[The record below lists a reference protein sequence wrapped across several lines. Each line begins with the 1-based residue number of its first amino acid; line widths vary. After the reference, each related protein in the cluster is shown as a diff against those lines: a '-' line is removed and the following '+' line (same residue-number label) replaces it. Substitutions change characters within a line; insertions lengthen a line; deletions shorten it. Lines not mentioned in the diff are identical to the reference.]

1 MHCTMYTYRTSYMAL
16 KLVSSHASECIPM
29 ILCVRV
35 RCNTRKCWFISTNSK
50 LQQNLVSFP
59 FFVSPILHY
68 QFCQKPWVG
77 GGFSPLSP
85 HLSTP
90 LCLSHR
96 CGGSIYS
103 KVCPLSKAMA
113 HYAHINLS
121 ILALLFDLSIIEHYN
136 GNNHAVHGVLAYSS
150 VHMHKTTVIHHY

>member
-1 MHCTMYTYRTSYMAL
+1 MHCTMYAYRTSYMAL
-16 KLVSSHASECIPM
+16 KLVSSHASERIPM

-59 FFVSPILHY
+59 FLSLPYCIISFIKNLG
-68 QFCQKPWVG
+68 W

-150 VHMHKTTVIHHY
+150 VQMHKTTVIHHY